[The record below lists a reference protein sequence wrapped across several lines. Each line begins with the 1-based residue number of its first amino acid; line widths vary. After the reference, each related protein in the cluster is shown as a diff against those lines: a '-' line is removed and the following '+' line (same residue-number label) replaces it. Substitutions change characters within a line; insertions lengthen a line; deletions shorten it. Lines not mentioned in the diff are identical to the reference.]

1 MIDKDFLII
10 GIFLGFASGITPGPL
25 LTLVIS
31 ETLMK
36 NKKEGIKVAISP
48 IFTDI
53 PIILITAFILLKIS
67 NFNLILGLISILGSI
82 FLCYLAYGNIFFK
95 KPKTGHIE
103 RSKSLE
109 KGMIVNLL
117 NPHPYLFW
125 FTVGAP
131 TLLKAR
137 DVGVYAVILFIAGFY
152 IFLVGSKILIVL
164 IVERYRNFLKSRI
177 YEYLIKL
184 TGILLLFFA
193 FVFLK
198 EGLKFFGFL

>member
-36 NKKEGIKVAISP
+36 NKKEGIKVAVSP
-48 IFTDI
+48 LFTDI
-53 PIILITAFILLKIS
+53 PIILMTALILSKIS
-67 NFNLILGLISILGSI
+67 NFNLIIGLISISGSI
-82 FLCYLAYGNIFFK
+82 FLCYLAYGNLFFK
-95 KPKTGHIE
+95 KPATGNIE
-103 RSKSLE
+103 RSRSFE
-109 KGMIVNLL
+109 KGIMVNLL

-131 TLLKAR
+131 TLLRAR
-137 DVGVYAVILFIAGFY
+137 EVSVYAAILFITGFY
-152 IFLVGSKILIVL
+152 IFLLGSKILIVL
-164 IVERYRNFLKSRI
+164 TVDRYRNFLESRI
-177 YEYLIKL
+177 YEYLVKL

-198 EGLKFFGFL
+198 DGLKFFGFL

>member
-31 ETLMK
+31 ETLIK
-36 NKKEGIKVAISP
+36 NKKEGIKVASSP
-48 IFTDI
+48 LFTDL
-53 PIILITAFILLKIS
+53 PIILITTLILLKIS
-67 NFNLILGLISILGSI
+67 NFNVILGLISISGSI
-82 FLCYLAYGNIFFK
+82 FLCYLAYGDLFFK
-95 KPKTGHIE
+95 LKTGNIE
-103 RSKSLE
+103 KSKSFE

-131 TLLKAR
+131 TLLKAW
-137 DVGVYAVILFIAGFY
+137 DVSVYSVILFITGFY

-193 FVFLK
+193 FSFLK
-198 EGLKFFGFL
+198 DGLKFVGFV

>member
-31 ETLMK
+31 ETLIK
-36 NKKEGIKVAISP
+36 NKKEGIKVASSP
-48 IFTDI
+48 LYTDI
-53 PIILITAFILLKIS
+53 PIILITTLILLKIS

-82 FLCYLAYGNIFFK
+82 FLCYLAYGNLFFK
-95 KPKTGHIE
+95 LKTGNIDK
-103 RSKSLE
+103 SKSFE
-109 KGMIVNLL
+109 KGVIVNLL

-131 TLLKAR
+131 TLLKAW
-137 DVGVYAVILFIAGFY
+137 DVSVYSVILFITGFY

-177 YEYLIKL
+177 YEYLVKL

-193 FVFLK
+193 FSFLK
-198 EGLKFFGFL
+198 DGLKFVGFV

>member
-1 MIDKDFLII
+1 MIDKDFLIV
-10 GIFLGFASGITPGPL
+10 GIFFGLASGITPGPL

-31 ETLMK
+31 ETLIK
-36 NKKEGIKVAISP
+36 NKREGIKVASAP
-48 IFTDI
+48 IITDP
-53 PIILITAFILLKIS
+53 PIILITTLILLKLS
-67 NFNLILGLISILGSI
+67 NYNLILGFISILGSI
-82 FLCYLAYGNIFFK
+82 FLCYLAYGNLFFK
-95 KPKTGHIE
+95 NFKIGNIDK
-103 RSKSLE
+103 SKSLE

-131 TLLKAR
+131 TLLKAL
-137 DVGVYAVILFIAGFY
+137 DASVYAVILFITGFS

-164 IVERYRNFLKSRI
+164 IVERYRNFLESRI

-193 FVFLK
+193 FSFLK
-198 EGLKFFGFL
+198 HGLGFFGIL

>member
-1 MIDKDFLII
+1 MIDEDFLII
-10 GIFLGFASGITPGPL
+10 GIFLGFTSGITPGPL

-31 ETLMK
+31 ETLIQ
-36 NKKEGIKVAISP
+36 NKKQGIKAASSP
-48 IFTDI
+48 LFTDL
-53 PIILITAFILLKIS
+53 PIILITTLILLKIS

-82 FLCYLAYGNIFFK
+82 FLCYLAYGNLFFK
-95 KPKTGHIE
+95 LKTGNIE
-103 RSKSLE
+103 KSKSFE

-131 TLLKAR
+131 TMLKAR
-137 DVGVYAVILFIAGFY
+137 DVSLYAVILFITGFY

-198 EGLKFFGFL
+198 DGLKFFGFL

>member
-1 MIDKDFLII
+1 M
-10 GIFLGFASGITPGPL
+10 GFASGITPGPL

-31 ETLMK
+31 ETLIK
-36 NKKEGIKVAISP
+36 NKKECIKVASSP
-48 IFTDI
+48 LFTDL
-53 PIILITAFILLKIS
+53 PIILITTLILLKIS
-67 NFNLILGLISILGSI
+67 NFNLILGLISISGSI
-82 FLCYLAYGNIFFK
+82 FLCYLAYGNLFFK
-95 KPKTGHIE
+95 FKTGNIE
-103 RSKSLE
+103 KSKSFE

-137 DVGVYAVILFIAGFY
+137 DVSVYAVILFITGFY

-164 IVERYRNFLKSRI
+164 IVERYRNFLNSRI

-198 EGLKFFGFL
+198 DGLKFFGFL